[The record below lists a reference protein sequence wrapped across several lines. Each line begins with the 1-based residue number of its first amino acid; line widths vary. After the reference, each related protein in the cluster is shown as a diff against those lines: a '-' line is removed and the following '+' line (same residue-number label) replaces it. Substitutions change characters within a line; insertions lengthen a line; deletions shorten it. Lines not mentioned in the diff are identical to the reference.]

1 MNDKGVCRTAP
12 ATPGLLITTMPC
24 SSPPFLASGHLGA
37 IGGGANGNREKS
49 HFGILS
55 KIPLNIIEVP
65 YVVEYLFRVA
75 ESKD

>member
-1 MNDKGVCRTAP
+1 M
-12 ATPGLLITTMPC
+12 
-24 SSPPFLASGHLGA
+24 SPPSLASARLGA